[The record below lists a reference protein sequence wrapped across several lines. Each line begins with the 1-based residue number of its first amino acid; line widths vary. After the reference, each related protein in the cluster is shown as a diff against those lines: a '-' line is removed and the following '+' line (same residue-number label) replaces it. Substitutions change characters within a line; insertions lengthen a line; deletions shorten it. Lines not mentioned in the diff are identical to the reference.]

1 MHGFF
6 NRPPRMKD
14 FLFRLLLFRFQPVI
28 IQQVVRQSD
37 DMAGGTLDIH
47 RIPLAPFHVF
57 LVLQQSG
64 VFTDSAERRTQV
76 VAQKLIQELAGSHA
90 KCFRDLQ
97 HHPVCLSLSD
107 VTMYKN
113 VEYHYQQDSGN
124 SYKED
129 DAKRFF
135 P

>member
-1 MHGFF
+1 
-6 NRPPRMKD
+6 MKD

-76 VAQKLIQELAGSHA
+76 VANRQYQVPACGQQLTVPAVGY
-90 KCFRDLQ
+90 LQ